1 MKKLISMILCL
12 SLCFGAI
19 SFTATAASD
28 DPFDIAPADF
38 VQQIGAGWNLGNTL
52 ENHSKAYASVYDQET
67 AFVKIETSQEM
78 IDLVADTGFNAVR
91 IPVSWGPQTVKNSKG
106 DYVVKTDLLK
116 RIKTIAGW
124 CFDNNMFVIVNMHHD
139 DRDWL
144 NISATGDAWEEVKK
158 QYRQTWEQIATYF
171 KDYDEKL
178 ILEGGNEI
186 LATAQADGCGTGTGY
201 CWWGHG
207 QSSFD
212 KLNELYQI
220 FVDTV
225 RATGGNNDRRFLML
239 PTYGAQW
246 YQNQISKLK
255 IPNNDKHMLV
265 DIHWYET
272 ANQMKPAT
280 VDSYAKTWCEYAEA
294 YGFGVVMGE
303 CGFYESVASATKVSW
318 ANSYVN
324 QVRGTYKIPVFLWD
338 DGGDMRMM
346 TRKQGQKIAW
356 TSRSADYAKAVTS
369 VSRKY
374 IVNPDGSEPITYVL
388 GDAKKDGV
396 FNSMDIAYLRKQ
408 LAKTLDK
415 PFEKG
420 ADANRDGVIDIR
432 DLYKMRK
439 VLAKLERF

>member
-1 MKKLISMILCL
+1 MYVIL
-12 SLCFGAI
+12 
-19 SFTATAASD
+19 
-28 DPFDIAPADF
+28 
-38 VQQIGAGWNLGNTL
+38 
-52 ENHSKAYASVYDQET
+52 
-67 AFVKIETSQEM
+67 
-78 IDLVADTGFNAVR
+78 
-91 IPVSWGPQTVKNSKG
+91 
-106 DYVVKTDLLK
+106 
-116 RIKTIAGW
+116 
-124 CFDNNMFVIVNMHHD
+124 NMHHD

-144 NISATGDAWEEVKK
+144 NISATGSDWEEVKK
-158 QYRQTWEQIATYF
+158 QYADTWEQVASF
-171 KDYDEKL
+171 FRNYDEHL

-201 CWWGHG
+201 CWWGHS
-207 QSSFD
+207 QPPFD

-246 YQNQISKLK
+246 YQNQISKLT
-255 IPNNDKHMLV
+255 IPNNDKHIIV

-272 ANQMKPAT
+272 SNQMKPAT
-280 VDSYAKTWCEYAEA
+280 VDGYARTWCEYAEA
-294 YGFGVVMGE
+294 YGVGVVIGE
-303 CGFYESVASATKVSW
+303 CGFYESVASATKVKW
-318 ANSYVN
+318 AESFVK
-324 QVRGTYKIPVFLWD
+324 QVRGDYKIPVFLWD

-356 TSRSADYAKAVTS
+356 TSNSGEYAKAVVANS
-369 VSRKY
+369 KEF
-374 IVNPDGSEPITYVL
+374 IVGDISWTL
-388 GDAKKDGV
+388 GDANNNGAFDTI
-396 FNSMDIAYLRKQ
+396 DILYLRKQ